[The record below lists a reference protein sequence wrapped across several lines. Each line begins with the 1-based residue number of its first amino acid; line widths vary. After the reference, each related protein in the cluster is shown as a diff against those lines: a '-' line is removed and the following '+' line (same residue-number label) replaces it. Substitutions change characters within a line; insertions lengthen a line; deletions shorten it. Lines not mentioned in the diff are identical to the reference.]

1 MSKKQIVR
9 WVLAV
14 LCILF
19 VPVCGSPVSVVL
31 LIAAAITTAPI
42 NAIQQRLKKPLNI
55 ILPIVLFIAAV
66 MFAPN
71 TASQQVEEPEP
82 TSTPEITATPE
93 PTLEATATP
102 EPTEEPMQETSDDA
116 DNSDMKFLAATVE
129 YAASQSYDED
139 KYKVDYD
146 DSGITLSVWGDNLA
160 MGATLAAS
168 GDESAKEEWESSVV
182 DSFVEMNKGIVDAA
196 KEYGLDDAVIV
207 TNILNDLNQ
216 DNTLL
221 SIINGVVVYDCVN
234 DSNS

>member
-42 NAIQQRLKKPLNI
+42 SAVQQRLKKPLNI

-71 TASQQVEEPEP
+71 TASPQVEEPEP

-93 PTLEATATP
+93 PTSEATATP